1 MAGFQFVSPD
11 IAVDIGTDN
20 TRVYVKDKGIV
31 VNEPSVVIT
40 RGEGPRNIVAVGD
53 SAEEMIGRAGG
64 NIRIIHPLRDGVI
77 VDYEMA
83 QIMIHYFVSKAIGT
97 RRFVRPRV
105 VVTMPGDVSKVE
117 RRAVIN
123 TMEKI
128 GARQIFVVEQAFAA
142 ALGTGLPVYEPQGS
156 FVVDIGGGT
165 TDIAVISMSSAVVK
179 ESVAMAGDKV
189 DEAIT
194 KHMRR
199 RHNLHIGERTAERIK
214 IQLAVVSPEP
224 AVGAMDITGRS
235 IISGLPRTEHI
246 EAAEISEAVEEVAVA
261 IIEAIHSVL
270 ERTPPELASDIYQ
283 NGIILTGGGALLGG
297 LSRRIQTSMRIPC
310 QVADNPADCVVRGTG
325 MALENME
332 LYGDL
337 VYDYRKPGRYDF
349 QR

>member
-20 TRVYVKDKGIV
+20 TRVYVKEKGIV

-40 RGEGPRNIVAVGD
+40 RGEGPKNIVAVGD

-156 FVVDIGGGT
+156 FIVDIGGGT
-165 TDIAVISMSSAVVK
+165 TEVALVSMGGVVLSH
-179 ESVAMAGDKV
+179 SVRVAGNKI
-189 DEAIT
+189 DEAIAGFLKKQHAILVT
-194 KHMRR
+194 DRVAEQIKFDLADVRS
-199 RHNLHIGERTAERIK
+199 ERK
-214 IQLAVVSPEP
+214 ICA
-224 AVGAMDITGRS
+224 DI
-235 IISGLPRTEHI
+235 L
-246 EAAEISEAVEEVAVA
+246 
-261 IIEAIHSVL
+261 
-270 ERTPPELASDIYQ
+270 Q
-283 NGIILTGGGALLGG
+283 NGIFLTGGSAALPNLDTMIATEFGVPVSVARDAGECTTLGAGYMADHFDMLGG
-297 LSRRIQTSMRIPC
+297 ISGK
-310 QVADNPADCVVRGTG
+310 A
-325 MALENME
+325 E
-332 LYGDL
+332 
-337 VYDYRKPGRYDF
+337 
-349 QR
+349 